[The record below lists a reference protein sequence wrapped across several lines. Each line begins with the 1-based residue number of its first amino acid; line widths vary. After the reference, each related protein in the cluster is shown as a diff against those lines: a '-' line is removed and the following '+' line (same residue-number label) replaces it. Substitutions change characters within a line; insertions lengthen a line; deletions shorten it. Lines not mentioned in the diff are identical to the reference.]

1 MSAFVAAA
9 AAMAIAA
16 ALVVLLAPRWP
27 RTERGTRRGL
37 NVAVLRQQ
45 LGELD
50 RDRAAGLLS
59 AAEHADAR
67 ALLMRRLVDDAG
79 ADDGLARGAAASTP
93 SIALRRP
100 RALVMLAAALLPPAA
115 LALYAL
121 FGSPQSVAR
130 AVDAPAS
137 VDELQA
143 HLRRHRDDA
152 RAWVMLARA
161 QLEQARWSEAA
172 AAFARA
178 TAVSDKV
185 ARDPQ
190 VWCDWADAAGM
201 AQGSLVG
208 EPQRLIERAL
218 QLDALRPCALELAG
232 SAAIELRDFRAAR
245 EHWQMLLKR
254 LPAGS
259 SQHAQLS
266 QALARVER
274 QARFALPREPMPAR

>member
-27 RTERGTRRGL
+27 RIERSTRRGL

-67 ALLMRRLVDDAG
+67 ASLMRRLIDDAG
-79 ADDGLARGAAASTP
+79 AEAEPARAAAASSRGP
-93 SIALRRP
+93 ALYRP
-100 RALVMLAAALLPPAA
+100 RALVMLVAALLPPLAAAIYA
-115 LALYAL
+115 LA
-121 FGSPQSVAR
+121 GSPQSIAR
-130 AVDAPAS
+130 AVDAPATA
-137 VDELQA
+137 DELQA

-161 QLEQARWSEAA
+161 QLAQERWSEAA
-172 AAFARA
+172 TAFARA
-178 TAVSDKV
+178 TAASDKV

-232 SAAIELRDFRAAR
+232 SAAIEQRDFRAAR
-245 EHWQMLLKR
+245 DHWQLLLKR

-274 QARFALPREPMPAR
+274 QARFALPR

>member
-27 RTERGTRRGL
+27 HIERSTRRGL

-79 ADDGLARGAAASTP
+79 VETEAEPARAAAASSRWP
-93 SIALRRP
+93 ALNRP
-100 RALVMLAAALLPPAA
+100 RALVLLAAALLPPAA

-121 FGSPQSVAR
+121 FGSPQSIAR
-130 AVDAPAS
+130 AVDAPATA
-137 VDELQA
+137 DELQV

-161 QLEQARWSEAA
+161 HVEDERWAEAA
-172 AAFARA
+172 SAFARA
-178 TAVSDKV
+178 TAASDKV

-232 SAAIELRDFRAAR
+232 SAAIEQRDFRAAR
-245 EHWQMLLKR
+245 DHWQLLLKR

-274 QARFALPREPMPAR
+274 QARFALPR

>member
-1 MSAFVAAA
+1 MSAFVVAA

-27 RTERGTRRGL
+27 RTERSTRRLL

-79 ADDGLARGAAASTP
+79 AEAEPARASAAS
-93 SIALRRP
+93 SRWSALNRP

-115 LALYAL
+115 IALYAL
-121 FGSPQSVAR
+121 FGSPQSIAR
-130 AVDAPAS
+130 AVDAPATA
-137 VDELQA
+137 DELQV

-161 QLEQARWSEAA
+161 HVEDERWAEAA
-172 AAFARA
+172 SAFARA
-178 TAVSDKV
+178 TAASDKV

-232 SAAIELRDFRAAR
+232 SAAIEQRDFRAAR
-245 EHWQMLLKR
+245 DHWQLLLKR

-274 QARFALPREPMPAR
+274 QARFALPR

>member
-27 RTERGTRRGL
+27 STERSTRRLL

-79 ADDGLARGAAASTP
+79 AEAEPAPAAAASSRWP
-93 SIALRRP
+93 ALRRP
-100 RALVMLAAALLPPAA
+100 RALVLLAAALLPPAA
-115 LALYAL
+115 IALYAL
-121 FGSPQSVAR
+121 FGSPQSIAR
-130 AVDAPAS
+130 AVDAPATA
-137 VDELQA
+137 DELQV

-161 QLEQARWSEAA
+161 HVDDERWTEAA

-178 TAVSDKV
+178 TAASDKV

-232 SAAIELRDFRAAR
+232 SAAIEQRDFRAAR
-245 EHWQMLLKR
+245 DHWQLLLKR

-274 QARFALPREPMPAR
+274 QARFALPR